1 MDDYEIKRTIWESKV
16 PIEFSVDP
24 EFATNSRSHSL
35 FVNFILKL
43 LFFFKK
49 Y

>member
-16 PIEFSVDP
+16 PIEFSIDSDV
-24 EFATNSRSHSL
+24 ATNSQSHSL
-35 FVNFILKL
+35 FVNFIN
-43 LFFFKK
+43 FFKN